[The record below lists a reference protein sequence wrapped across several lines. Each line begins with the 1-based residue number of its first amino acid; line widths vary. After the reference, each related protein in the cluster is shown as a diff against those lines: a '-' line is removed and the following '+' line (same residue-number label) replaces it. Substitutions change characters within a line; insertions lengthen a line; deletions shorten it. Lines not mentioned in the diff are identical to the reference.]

1 MSAQHVLF
9 VAHDVGGPGGM
20 ERHSEELIQRL
31 LDQGQPV
38 TVLARTCRLQPR
50 EGLRFVRVPTPARPF
65 TIAYPLFFAVG
76 SLLAGRSRG
85 ALLHTTGAI
94 IGNRSDL
101 ATVHYCHHAPAA
113 RAGLRASRATRL
125 YRANAAAAQIMAR
138 AGERWCYRP
147 TRTRV
152 LSAVSAG
159 VAAELRGGFPE
170 MASVVRV
177 VPNGVDTS
185 LFRPDPALRA
195 AARARLGVA
204 EDSSLA
210 LFVGGD
216 WTRKGLG
223 HAVDALSAAPRW
235 LLAVAGPGDRGQV
248 IARARSLGVDG
259 RVMLLGRVPDPAN
272 LYRAADAL
280 VFPTSYE
287 AFPLVLLEAAAS
299 GLPLLATRVNGTEDL
314 LIDGVNGWFITQDG
328 LDIAEHLNELR
339 SSPELAGRMG
349 QRARD
354 AVAAFTWDAMTES
367 YRSLYRE
374 LRVSDRDSQRRSATA
389 VTDR

>member
-1 MSAQHVLF
+1 
-9 VAHDVGGPGGM
+9 
-20 ERHSEELIQRL
+20 
-31 LDQGQPV
+31 
-38 TVLARTCRLQPR
+38 
-50 EGLRFVRVPTPARPF
+50 
-65 TIAYPLFFAVG
+65 
-76 SLLAGRSRG
+76 
-85 ALLHTTGAI
+85 
-94 IGNRSDL
+94 
-101 ATVHYCHHAPAA
+101 
-113 RAGLRASRATRL
+113 
-125 YRANAAAAQIMAR
+125 MAR

-147 TRTRV
+147 TRTRA

-159 VAAELRGGFPE
+159 VAAELRRGFPR

-177 VPNGVDTS
+177 VPNGVDTAV
-185 LFRPDPALRA
+185 FRPDPALRTA
-195 AARARLGVA
+195 TRTRLGVA
-204 EDSSLA
+204 EDTSLA

-235 LLAVAGPGDRGQV
+235 LLVVAGAGDHDPV
-248 IARARSLGVDG
+248 IRRARAAGVES
-259 RVMLLGRVPDPAN
+259 RVMLLGRVNDPAS

-299 GLPLLATRVNGTEDL
+299 GLPLLATRVNGAEDL

-339 SSPELAGRMG
+339 SSPELAHKMGRA
-349 QRARD
+349 ARD
-354 AVAAFTWDAMTES
+354 AVASFTWDAMAER
-367 YRSLYRE
+367 YRSLYSE
-374 LRVSDRDSQRRSATA
+374 LLVSDRNPQRRSPTA